1 MLVVMPVVAVAMF
14 VNDLNRSIA
23 VDDDVRQALRSS
35 AANTPS
41 TTADSAFYT
50 LLLGS
55 DRRSDG
61 ENGRSDSLIL
71 VRIDPD
77 ARRVDLV
84 SIPRDMQV
92 RIDKIAGVQKI
103 NAAYSFGGAALAITT
118 VSEFAGV
125 PISHYAEVDFSQLTG
140 LVDKLGGITVDV
152 PESFSGGNGGVS
164 LKSGR
169 QTLNGTQALGFARE
183 RYKVQGGDFSR
194 AQAQRIVLT
203 ALIEKIAQQPVTAL
217 PGLIREFAGGIA
229 TDMSVQTITQ
239 YAMTMRKGAITV
251 DTAGCPSYAFN
262 QDGVSYVGVE
272 YREWQDVMRRVDAGL
287 GPHGTG
293 SIPAR
298 QKRNTK
304 LGAAAN
310 AASPKD
316 YETLKNQSLNSDSVI
331 GDQ

>member
-50 LLLGS
+50 LLIGS

-71 VRIDPD
+71 ARIDPD

-103 NAAYSFGGAALAITT
+103 NAAYSFGGATLAITT

-164 LKSGR
+164 LKAGR

-272 YREWQDVMRRVDAGL
+272 YKEWQDMMRRVDAGL